1 MVSGFRRKD
10 GPGAL
15 LNPLM
20 VCHEIAWK
28 PGEGHEARRKTYLL
42 GTPLASSPVPLA
54 RTSAL
59 AADTLMST
67 VGKNRRR

>member
-42 GTPLASSPVPLA
+42 GTPLASSPVLSPEHRHL
-54 RTSAL
+54 RQIRS
-59 AADTLMST
+59 
-67 VGKNRRR
+67 